1 MPTSD
6 LGKKLKEARLAK
18 KMTQSEVVGNF
29 ITRNMLSQIESGAA
43 MPSVKTLAYLAG
55 VLDLPLSE
63 LMGGEHSS
71 LDDFQTLEDAK
82 ERFRAGDF
90 NAVLE
95 LCHSMPDAISDELYA
110 LGARACLAQAVFCAR
125 KNVLADV
132 TSLMR
137 RGMDYAGRGLYACD
151 SLGRRVRAA
160 AAQPAGRAPQP
171 VLPVPDADR
180 PAADRSAQGAGNRL
194 KAGKPP
200 THSRGLSLT
209 RNKEQKR

>member
-90 NAVLE
+90 DAVLE
-95 LCHSMPDAISDELYA
+95 LCHSMPDAILEEFL
-110 LGARACLAQAVFCAR
+110 
-125 KNVLADV
+125 
-132 TSLMR
+132 
-137 RGMDYAGRGLYACD
+137 
-151 SLGRRVRAA
+151 
-160 AAQPAGRAPQP
+160 
-171 VLPVPDADR
+171 
-180 PAADRSAQGAGNRL
+180 
-194 KAGKPP
+194 
-200 THSRGLSLT
+200 
-209 RNKEQKR
+209 

>member
-110 LGARACLAQAVFCAR
+110 LGARACLAQARILCE
-125 KNVLADV
+125 KDVLADV

-151 SLGRRVRAA
+151 SLAA
-160 AAQPAGRAPQP
+160 ECALLLNQQAA
-171 VLPVPDADR
+171 
-180 PAADRSAQGAGNRL
+180 RL
-194 KAGKPP
+194 
-200 THSRGLSLT
+200 SRYYLSLT
-209 RNKEQKR
+209 LTAPPRIGQPREQETD